1 MANERELVRA
11 REAFERKAWGESYC
25 LLEAADRGAPLDPE
39 DLERLATAA
48 YLIGKDAES
57 EVFRGRAHQGLLDR
71 GDHEGAARSASW
83 LAFGLLQRGAM
94 APASGWLARAERIL
108 DDTSID
114 SVVRGYLL
122 IPAAIQRVVQG
133 DPEAAHGLF
142 ARANDIANRFN
153 DRDLATLACHG
164 RGRALMHLGQV
175 AEGVALLDEAMAAVI
190 AGDVSPILAG
200 DIYCSVLEACHET
213 FDLRRAHEWT
223 TSLSQ
228 WCATQPDLVRYR
240 GECLLYRAEVEQL
253 RGRWGVR

>member
-1 MANERELVRA
+1 
-11 REAFERKAWGESYC
+11 
-25 LLEAADRGAPLDPE
+25 
-39 DLERLATAA
+39 
-48 YLIGKDAES
+48 
-57 EVFRGRAHQGLLDR
+57 
-71 GDHEGAARSASW
+71 
-83 LAFGLLQRGAM
+83 M

-253 RGRWGVR
+253 RGRWNEAAEDARHACTLLASRPMAGGAFYRLGEVHRLRGEYPEAEQHIARE